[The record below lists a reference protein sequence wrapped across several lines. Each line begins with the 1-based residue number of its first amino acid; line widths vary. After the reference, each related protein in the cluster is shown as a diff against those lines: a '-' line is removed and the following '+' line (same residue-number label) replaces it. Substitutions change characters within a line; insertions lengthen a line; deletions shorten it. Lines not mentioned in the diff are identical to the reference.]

1 MTDPAVAPYGS
12 WRSPIRVDD
21 LVGDNV
27 TLAEPWLDGDDVYWL
42 EGRPAE
48 AGRRVLV
55 RVAADGSISD
65 LTAAPIS
72 VRTRVHEYGGGA
84 YVVAGGVV
92 AFSDF
97 ADGRVY
103 RLDPGVATPVPITPA
118 GPWRYAD
125 FRFDA
130 ARRRYVA
137 VREDHG
143 RGGEVVNE
151 IVDIALDGDRDPRVL
166 VTGPDFVASPRLS
179 PDGSQLAWLEWDH
192 PDMPWDATRLRVAPV
207 APDGTARRGRPRG
220 RRPGRVDRP
229 ARVVPRRHAPPRLGP
244 QRLVEPVPAR
254 GRPAARAAGAD
265 GGRVRGPELD
275 LRPLRL
281 RVPAGRLDRGGR
293 AARRPGPPH
302 PCRAGRLR
310 RRGRERLHGVRGPPG
325 RPGRDRGAR
334 RRSGQRDRRRAPGP
348 RDARPVGRAPTVEL
362 AGPRRGDDLPARADR
377 VPHQRWP
384 DRARPLLP
392 AAQRGL
398 RRAARRAAAAP
409 RVPARRADRPTPPPR

>member
-27 TLAEPWLDGDDVYWL
+27 TLAEPWLDSDDVYWL

-55 RVAADGSISD
+55 RVAADGSVAD

-103 RLDPGVATPVPITPA
+103 RLDPGAATPVAITPA

-125 FRFDA
+125 FCFDL

-143 RGGEVVNE
+143 RDGEVVNE

-207 APDGTARRGRPRG
+207 APDGTLGEPVLAAGGPDESIVQPEWSPDGTLHLVSDRSGWWNLYRLVDGPRLEPLAPMEAEFADPSWIFGRSAYGFLPDGSIVAVG
-220 RRPGRVDRP
+220 RRT
-229 ARVVPRRHAPPRLGP
+229 
-244 QRLVEPVPAR
+244 
-254 GRPAARAAGAD
+254 
-265 GGRVRGPELD
+265 
-275 LRPLRL
+275 
-281 RVPAGRLDRGGR
+281 
-293 AARRPGPPH
+293 
-302 PCRAGRLR
+302 
-310 RRGRERLHGVRGPPG
+310 
-325 RPGRDRGAR
+325 GRDRVIHV
-334 RRSGQRDRRRAPGP
+334 APG
-348 RDARPVGRAPTVEL
+348 DFVGEVESDFTEFEGLQVGPAGIVVL
-362 AGPRRGDDLPARADR
+362 AG
-377 VPHQRWP
+377 
-384 DRARPLLP
+384 
-392 AAQRGL
+392 
-398 RRAARRAAAAP
+398 AP
-409 RVPARRADRPTPPPR
+409 GSATVVVRLDPETLAP

>member
-12 WRSPIRVDD
+12 WRSPIRIDD

-55 RVAADGSISD
+55 RAAADGSVSD

-103 RLDPGVATPVPITPA
+103 RLDPGAATPVPITPA

-125 FRFDA
+125 LRFDA

-143 RGGEVVNE
+143 RGGEAVNE
-151 IVDIALDGDRDPRVL
+151 IVDVPLDGDRDPRVL

-207 APDGTARRGRPRG
+207 AAGRDAGRARPRG

-229 ARVVPRRHAPPRLGP
+229 ARMVARRHAPPRLGP

-254 GRPAARAAGAD
+254 RRSAARAARAD

-293 AARRPGPPH
+293 AGAA
-302 PCRAGRLR
+302 AGT
-310 RRGRERLHGVRGPPG
+310 
-325 RPGRDRGAR
+325 A
-334 RRSGQRDRRRAPGP
+334 SSTSRRATSS
-348 RDARPVGRAPTVEL
+348 ARSRAASPSSR
-362 AGPRRGDDLPARADR
+362 ASRSARAASSR
-377 VPHQRWP
+377 S
-384 DRARPLLP
+384 P
-392 AAQRGL
+392 AP
-398 RRAARRAAAAP
+398 RAARPSSCAWTRRP
-409 RVPARRADRPTPPPR
+409 SPRRACSAGRAR